1 MPAHI
6 VATAR
11 SWRRRLPRQLH
22 LGSYT
27 YLDDLVYDLDRTLL
41 VLAPFSPTRYRSR
54 VAKDAFILSDLREP
68 TLTIVCQPCGRR
80 GRYSV
85 ERLIATHGDAKILYL
100 LAELTNCPKAA
111 SANIYDRCKARY
123 EGLSTR

>member
-1 MPAHI
+1 M
-6 VATAR
+6 
-11 SWRRRLPRQLH
+11 
-22 LGSYT
+22 
-27 YLDDLVYDLDRTLL
+27 
-41 VLAPFSPTRYRSR
+41 
-54 VAKDAFILSDLREP
+54 AKDAYTLSDVRES

-80 GRYSV
+80 GRYNV
-85 ERLIATHGDAKILYL
+85 ERLMAKHGNAKILYL